1 MKGDAHGRRVR
12 FAAFEV
18 DLRSCELF
26 KHGIR
31 IRLQDQPFQ
40 ILAIMLEQPGEL
52 IPREI
57 LRKKLWAEDTFVDFD
72 AGLNAAIRR
81 LRDAL
86 NDSADEPRYIE
97 TLPRHGYRFI
107 APVETIPEMKL
118 ELTTAAVGEALREN
132 GSREPL
138 LILQGESAHPPS
150 VAVARPSKLRLI
162 WVSAL
167 ALAAGLMLVATSS
180 SWRERL
186 FSAHASSGIHSIAVL
201 PLQDLSGDPNQDYF
215 ADGMTDA
222 LITNLARISSL
233 RVISRTSAMP
243 YKGTH
248 KALSELARE
257 LNVDAFVEGSV
268 VRSGNRVRINAQLIQ
283 AMPERH
289 LWANAYERDLSDIV
303 ALEGEVTRA
312 IASEIQ
318 IKLTPQEQAH
328 FAVNRPVNPEAY
340 EACLRGRYYLSK
352 RSLEGYE
359 RSLELFEQAI
369 QKDPTYAPAYA
380 GLADTYNLL
389 GLGMGALP
397 PIEAANRARAAAMK
411 AIELDEALPD
421 GHSSLTFTLRRYDWN
436 WAAAEKEEKRA
447 MELDPGYSE
456 AVKSIGSG
464 VRNIAG
470 GIARPYFEAKQYDQG
485 IAAWRKAIDLVEPD
499 SFRARMD
506 LAGACLENGRYE
518 DAIAEY
524 QKVIA
529 LHGRNIFPLA
539 RLGYAY
545 ALSGRP
551 DEAEKILYELKKQ
564 GRPGYPAFASAQ
576 ICAALGRK
584 EEALKWLQKAYEERS
599 PLMFALDHESAFAS
613 LQSDSR
619 FKELLRRIGRPA
631 GETQ

>member
-1 MKGDAHGRRVR
+1 MTTGLQFRRIR
-12 FAAFEV
+12 FGAFEANLV
-18 DLRSCELF
+18 TGELF

-31 IRLQDQPFQ
+31 IKIQDQPFE
-40 ILAIMLEQPGEL
+40 ILAALLERPGEL
-52 IPREI
+52 VLRDE
-57 LRKKLWAEDTFVDFD
+57 LRKKLWADDTFVDFD
-72 AGLNAAIRR
+72 AGLNAAVRR

-86 NDSADEPRYIE
+86 NDSSGEPRYIE

-107 APVETIPEMKL
+107 APVEIVVDGSETPNSLDPGSECAQPAFPAEAIEHAMRAPGDGKTSPWRITRL
-118 ELTTAAVGEALREN
+118 WRLVTAFGL
-132 GSREPL
+132 L
-138 LILQGESAHPPS
+138 LIVGAVILVWRPRLSAKRAPD
-150 VAVARPSKLRLI
+150 AIR
-162 WVSAL
+162 
-167 ALAAGLMLVATSS
+167 
-180 SWRERL
+180 
-186 FSAHASSGIHSIAVL
+186 SIAVL
-201 PLQDLSGDPNQDYF
+201 PLQNLSGDSNQDYF

-318 IKLTPQEQAH
+318 VKLTPQEQAH
-328 FAVNRPVNPEAY
+328 LSANRPVNPEAY
-340 EACLRGRYYLSK
+340 EAWLRGRYYLSK

-359 RSLELFEQAI
+359 KSLELFEQAI
-369 QKDPTYAPAYA
+369 RKDATYAPAYA

-389 GLGMGALP
+389 GLGMGSLP

-411 AIELDEALPD
+411 AIALDEELPD
-421 GHSSLTFTLRRYDWN
+421 GHAALSFTLQRYDWN
-436 WAAAEKEEKRA
+436 WEAAEKEEKRA
-447 MELDPGYSE
+447 NELASGNGNVE
-456 AVKSIGSG
+456 EVKSIGSG

-518 DAIAEY
+518 DAIVEY

-529 LHGRNIFPLA
+529 LHGRNVYPLA

-551 DEAEKILYELKKQ
+551 GEAEKILNELKKQ
-564 GRPGYPAFASAQ
+564 GRPGYPSFASAQ

-599 PLMFALDHESAFAS
+599 PEMFALDRESAFAS
-613 LQSDSR
+613 LHSDSR
-619 FKELLRRIGRPA
+619 FEELLRRIGRPT